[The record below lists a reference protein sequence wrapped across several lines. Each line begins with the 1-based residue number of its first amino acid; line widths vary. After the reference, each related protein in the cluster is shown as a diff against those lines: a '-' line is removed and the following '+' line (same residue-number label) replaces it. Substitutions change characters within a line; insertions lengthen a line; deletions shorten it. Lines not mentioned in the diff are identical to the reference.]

1 MITGAALALLLLDA
15 ALKGSVLLL
24 LAWAATRLLRRASAA
39 ARHLVWSAA
48 LAGVVLLPVLGA
60 VVPRWRVLP
69 LPALG
74 AGVAEVA
81 MELPSVPE
89 VAATA
94 GPEEAVELGAGTA
107 DAMPAPSPDVS
118 PWVGGGEV
126 PSGNAGGGEP
136 LAPDWRTLLLLAWA
150 AGTALLALRLGFG
163 LARVWWLE
171 RRAEEITDDAWV
183 RAVDLLA
190 RRLRVGRIVTLLRAP
205 GATVPMTWGLLR
217 PVVLLPAE
225 ADAWDDERRAAVL
238 AHELAHVR
246 RWDAAT
252 QWVAHLA
259 RVLFWFNPLVW
270 MACRRVCEEREHA
283 CDDAVLAMGTQPTR
297 YADHLLEIVR
307 ALGTAEGPAAAL
319 AMARRSQF
327 EGRLL
332 AILDRA
338 TPRGG
343 VTRRGVLATLC
354 ATAACVVPLAA
365 LGAAPPVAAPR
376 PAPAEAREARSD
388 ALDAGS
394 PAVRGPAAPTAEPAA
409 HAAPT
414 GIPALQADP
423 AAAPAAPAARAAES
437 PEVAEVWKLADD
449 GSRARYLAGLVE
461 QRPDSG
467 VYAEIA
473 RAAARM
479 SSPTSQRQ
487 VLTAVIAC
495 PDVGRAGVLAATEA
509 VPAVRSSTDQREV
522 LAAVARHGWLRD
534 AAVRPAYFRSLET
547 VPSSSDRRELLRAV
561 LERGHTDPESM
572 ASLIAAAGRLSPS
585 SDAREVLAPAARTGR
600 VTGELRDLYVRA
612 ASRLADESD
621 RAYALAALL
630 GGGEATAQRGSR
642 VEVQGAVGRVALPS
656 DTPDGDGWTTRMVL
670 EDGRLAY
677 DEERGGE
684 KWQLGVEGSDFMV
697 QTRGTTS
704 RVVVRP
710 GGRVVLRET
719 GRTPRSLEIRAD
731 ARGRESR
738 TYRVDGT
745 PRPMDAQA
753 EAWTA
758 AFLDRLYLHLTK
770 SHRASTRISRTPE
783 APRARDG
790 DTETWSTTQEIEG
803 THDDRPSHRM
813 TLHARDVRVRGGE
826 VVGIL
831 PGGSL
836 AVEQT
841 LYPDYPDR
849 DPLRPRAGGTTTRRL
864 EGRRADDGGVRW
876 TYTVNGAERPFGD
889 EGRAWLRGILRKYN
903 R

>member
-1 MITGAALALLLLDA
+1 MIVSALALLLLDA
-15 ALKGSVLLL
+15 SIKGSVLLL
-24 LAWAATRLLRRASAA
+24 LAWAATRLIRRAPAA

-48 LAGVVLLPVLGA
+48 LAGVVLLPLLGA

-69 LPALG
+69 LPG
-74 AGVAEVA
+74 SVAGVAAEV
-81 MELPSVPE
+81 PSVPE
-89 VAATA
+89 VGTTAGMEEVVEFGASTAAT
-94 GPEEAVELGAGTA
+94 T
-107 DAMPAPSPDVS
+107 APSPDVS
-118 PWVGGGEV
+118 PSVGGGEV
-126 PSGNAGGGEP
+126 LSENTGAEKS

-150 AGTALLALRLGFG
+150 AGTALLALRLGYG

-205 GATVPMTWGLLR
+205 GATVPMTWGLIR

-270 MACRRVCEEREHA
+270 MACRKVCEEREHA
-283 CDDAVLAMGTQPTR
+283 CDDAVLAMGTQPVR

-354 ATAACVVPLAA
+354 VTAACVVPLAA
-365 LGAAPPVAAPR
+365 LGAAPAAVAPQ
-376 PAPAEAREARSD
+376 PAAAEARQARSD
-388 ALDAGS
+388 ALAASS
-394 PAVRGPAAPTAEPAA
+394 PAVRGPAAPGVEPAA
-409 HAAPT
+409 AAAPD
-414 GIPALQADP
+414 GISTVEADP
-423 AAAPAAPAARAAES
+423 AAAPTVPVVRAAES
-437 PEVAEVWKLADD
+437 PEVAAVWRLGDD

-479 SSPTSQRQ
+479 SSPTSQRE
-487 VLTAVIAC
+487 VLAAVIAC
-495 PDVGRAGVLAATEA
+495 PDVNREGVVAAVEA

-522 LAAVARHGWLRD
+522 LVAVARHGWLRD
-534 AAVRPAYFRSLET
+534 AAVRRAYFRSLET
-547 VPSSSDRRELLRAV
+547 VPSSSDRRELLRGV

-572 ASLIAAAGRLSPS
+572 ASLIAAAGRLSVS

-600 VTGELRDLYVRA
+600 VTGRLRDLYVRT
-612 ASRLADESD
+612 ASVLSNESD

-630 GGGEATAQRGSR
+630 GGQGTAQRGSR
-642 VEVQGAVGRVALPS
+642 VEVQGAVGRVTLPS

-670 EDGRLAY
+670 TDGTLSY

-684 KWQLGVEGSDFMV
+684 KWQLGVEGRDFMV

-731 ARGRESR
+731 GRGRETR
-738 TYRVDGT
+738 TYRVDGAA
-745 PRPMDAQA
+745 RPVDAEA

-758 AFLDRLYLHLTK
+758 AFHDRLYLHLTQR
-770 SHRASTRISRTPE
+770 HRASTPITRTPE

-790 DTETWSTTQEIEG
+790 DAETWSTTQEIEG

-813 TLHARDVRVRGGE
+813 TLHAREVRVRGTE

-836 AVEQT
+836 VVEQT
-841 LYPDYPDR
+841 LYPAYPDP
-849 DPLRPRAGGTTTRRL
+849 DPLRPRAGGTTVRRL
-864 EGRRADDGGVRW
+864 EGRRAADGGVRW
-876 TYTVNGAERPFGD
+876 TYVVNGAERPFGD

>member
-1 MITGAALALLLLDA
+1 M
-15 ALKGSVLLL
+15 
-24 LAWAATRLLRRASAA
+24 
-39 ARHLVWSAA
+39 
-48 LAGVVLLPVLGA
+48 
-60 VVPRWRVLP
+60 VPRWRVLP
-69 LPALG
+69 LPAPVAG
-74 AGVAEVA
+74 AAEVA
-81 MELPSVPE
+81 AEVPSVPVPGAPG
-89 VAATA
+89 VAITA
-94 GPEEAVELGAGTA
+94 GAEQAVEFADGTA
-107 DAMPAPSPDVS
+107 DATLPPSADASRSPAR
-118 PWVGGGEV
+118 GEV
-126 PSGNAGGGEP
+126 LSANAGVERPQAMG
-136 LAPDWRTLLLLAWA
+136 WKTLLLLAWA

-225 ADAWDDERRAAVL
+225 ADGWDDERRAAVL

-365 LGAAPPVAAPR
+365 LGAAPSAPGPR
-376 PAPAEAREARSD
+376 PAPAEARQARPD
-388 ALDAGS
+388 ALDEGS
-394 PAVRGPAAPTAEPAA
+394 PAVRGPAAPPAD
-409 HAAPT
+409 T
-414 GIPALQADP
+414 GVPADP
-423 AAAPAAPAARAAES
+423 AEIPAAESAMPAPPTVPAGSAES
-437 PEVAEVWKLADD
+437 PEVAAVWTLADD
-449 GSRARYLAGLVE
+449 GARARYLAGLVE

-479 SSPTSQRQ
+479 SSPSSQRQ
-487 VLTAVIAC
+487 VLAAVVAC
-495 PDVGRAGVLAATEA
+495 PGVGREGVVAAVEA

-522 LAAVARHGWLRD
+522 LVAVARHGWLRD
-534 AAVRPAYFRSLET
+534 AAVRRAYFRSLET
-547 VPSSSDRRELLRAV
+547 VPASSDRRELLRAV
-561 LERGHTDPESM
+561 LERGHTDAESM
-572 ASLIAAAGRLSPS
+572 ASLIAAAGRLPTS
-585 SDAREVLAPAARTGR
+585 SDAREVLAPAAATGR
-600 VTGELRDLYVRA
+600 VTGRLRDLYVRA
-612 ASRLADESD
+612 ASRLSSESD

-630 GGGEATAQRGSR
+630 GGGDGTAQRGSR
-642 VEVQGAVGRVALPS
+642 VEAQGAVGRVTLPT
-656 DTPDGDGWTTRMVL
+656 DTPDADGWTTRMVL
-670 EDGRLAY
+670 TDGTLSY

-684 KWQLGVEGSDFMV
+684 EWQLGVEGRDFMV

-719 GRTPRSLEIRAD
+719 GRTTSTLEIRAD
-731 ARGRESR
+731 ARGRETR
-738 TYRVDGT
+738 AFRADGAA
-745 PRPMDAQA
+745 RPMDAEA

-758 AFLDRLYLHLTK
+758 AFHDRLYLHLTQ
-770 SHRASTRISRTPE
+770 SRRASARTARTPE

-790 DTETWSTTQEIEG
+790 GAETWSTTQEIEG

-813 TLHARDVRVRGGE
+813 TLRARGVRVRGGE

-836 AVEQT
+836 VVEQT
-841 LYPDYPDR
+841 LYPDYPDP

-864 EGRRADDGGVRW
+864 EGRRADDGAVRW
-876 TYTVNGAERPFGD
+876 TYAVNGAERPFGD
-889 EGRAWLRGILRKYN
+889 EGRAWLGRILRRYN